1 MRSSA
6 TTTRA
11 AAPPPPGTRA
21 RPTSR
26 PPLTD
31 YDIKQ
36 GTTYWYFTGTPLY
49 PFGYGLSYSTFAYS
63 NLTIS
68 APSVSPTAA
77 RDPAPPCRSASTS
90 TNTSAVAGDEVVQ
103 LYVAYPNSTLSADQ
117 GPRPRQQLRGFK
129 RVNVAAG
136 ANQHVTFTVA
146 ASDLVYYDAAS
157 AAFTVETGAPVEL
170 QIGASSA
177 DIRLRGMLGV
187 VP

>member
-1 MRSSA
+1 MGMRA
-6 TTTRA
+6 NLPLTGRTTT
-11 AAPPPPGTRA
+11 TWYHSEDDI
-21 RPTSR
+21 PTA
-26 PPLTD
+26 LTD

-36 GTTYWYFTGTPLY
+36 GTTYWYYAGSPLY
-49 PFGYGLSYSTFAYS
+49 PFGHGLSYSTFAYS

-77 RDPAPPCRSASTS
+77 EGSCAAVQVGVDVS
-90 TNTSAVAGDEVVQ
+90 NTSAVAGDEVVQ

-129 RVNVAAG
+129 RVHIAAG
-136 ANQHVTFTVA
+136 AKEHVMFTVG
-146 ASDLVYYDAAS
+146 ASDLVYYNSAG

-177 DIRLRGMLGV
+177 DIRLRGTLGV